1 MGIATRLLKSA
12 RSLFPMT
19 AMCAALSGS
28 WLHPNLVWSEVVLVK
43 KSPAGQTVYLS
54 SLTSNQ
60 FLSPEQ
66 RDCLPL
72 VSQCG
77 NPPGPVPD
85 ALKSSFATALRAQG
99 AIVVM
104 KKPSQDI
111 FDEVS
116 VSLIIRD
123 LPASPPIVPARY
135 VCDVMGMIIRHGTEG
150 KRKRKELE
158 RHNAATS
165 DSASSVI
172 KTCLQPA
179 ASIVR
184 KGIEA
189 INQPQSKKDR

>member
-1 MGIATRLLKSA
+1 MRIATRLLKSA
-12 RSLFPMT
+12 CSLLFM
-19 AMCAALSGS
+19 AVLCAAFSGS
-28 WLHPNLVWSEVVLVK
+28 WLHPNLAWSEAVLVK
-43 KSPAGQTVYLS
+43 KSSAGPTVYLS

-60 FLSPEQ
+60 FLSPAE

-99 AIVVM
+99 AVVVM

-116 VSLIIRD
+116 VSLIIHD

-135 VCDVMGMIIRHGTEG
+135 VCDVMGMIIRRGTEG
-150 KRKRKELE
+150 TRKRKELE

-165 DSASSVI
+165 DSASSAI

-179 ASIVR
+179 ASTVR
-184 KGIEA
+184 KGIAA